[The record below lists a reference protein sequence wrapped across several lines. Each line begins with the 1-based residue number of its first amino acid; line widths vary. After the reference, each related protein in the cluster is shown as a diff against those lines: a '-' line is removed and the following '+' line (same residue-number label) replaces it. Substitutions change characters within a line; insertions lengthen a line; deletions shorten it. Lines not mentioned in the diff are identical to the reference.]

1 MCLIVDTRDIPDI
14 DLAFALCAAAVD
26 AEDIYEK
33 IKDAVDTII
42 KQYGTVKIRYA
53 LLTFGD
59 RPSTILDFNDGRG
72 KDALRTIVQQLS
84 RPAGDPDLKKALE
97 EVEKVFDNASPIPGS
112 WKRLVIFIDKKS
124 TNSREEIKEAAKALL
139 EKNVVII
146 PAVVGSEVPIDKIE
160 VLVTNK
166 GHIAVCPVPEPETW
180 PDKIME
186 KVTLG
191 GSRK

>member
-14 DLAFALCAAAVD
+14 DLAFALSAAAVD

-33 IKDAVDTII
+33 MKDAVDTII
-42 KQYGTVKIRYA
+42 KQYGRGKIRYA

-59 RPSTILDFNDGRG
+59 RSSTILDFNDGRG
-72 KDALRTIVQQLS
+72 KDALRTVVQQLS

-97 EVEKVFDNASPIPGS
+97 EVEKMFDNASPRPGS
-112 WKRLVIFIDKKS
+112 WKILVVFIDKS
-124 TNSREEIKEAAKALL
+124 TNSREEIKEAAKPLL

-160 VLVTNK
+160 VLVTNN